1 MKLQN
6 KRNYLNEKGITLIA
20 LIVTIVVLLILA
32 GVGINAV
39 LGENGLI
46 NKAQD
51 AQNKMNNAIEKDKE
65 AINNL
70 SQELENIVNPSV
82 PVTGV
87 KILYNGVESTSTNVN
102 GGTVVSLTV
111 KVEPA
116 NATNKKVTWSANSG
130 MDNLNVNSSTGV
142 ATFLAPQ
149 MTGGDYTY
157 VITVTTEDGNKTA
170 SFTIN
175 SHNEACCFVA
185 GTQVLCDLE
194 GNTKNI
200 ENCKA
205 GDIVVSYNV
214 ETGKNYLA
222 KVQRL
227 IVNPKATSM
236 AKIYLEDGTML
247 DMTDYHPL
255 YTKEGFKSLTNHNG
269 LPTLTEQDYVRT
281 TEGFTKIAKI
291 ERYTTEPMVT
301 YNLDIID
308 FDEEIDNDE
317 NDNFYVNGIAAHN
330 ANCPT

>member
-87 KILYNGVESTSTNVN
+87 KILWNGVDLEGAREEDNRETIT
-102 GGTVVSLTV
+102 LTAQI
-111 KVEPA
+111 EPP
-116 NATNKKVTWSANSG
+116 NATNKKVTWSCNDGGVTLTPGNGNTVTFDTSY
-130 MDNLNVNSSTGV
+130 STF
-142 ATFLAPQ
+142 T
-149 MTGGDYTY
+149 
-157 VITVTTEDGNKTA
+157 ITVKTEDGNKTDT
-170 SFTIN
+170 FYVDFID
-175 SHNEACCFVA
+175 CCFVA
-185 GTQVLCDLE
+185 GTQVLCDLD

-330 ANCPT
+330 AGCPAS